1 MELSHRKSFV
11 FYRSFRDALNDLP
24 DDMQGRLYKAV
35 ADYALD
41 GAEPNFSTGV
51 ESEVWKLIKPQL
63 EANMKR
69 YSAAYKRN

>member
-1 MELSHRKSFV
+1 MEQTNRKSFV

-41 GAEPNFSTGV
+41 GAEPNFSTGI
-51 ESEVWKLIKPQL
+51 ESAVWKLIKTKL
-63 EANMKR
+63 ETNRKR
-69 YSAAYKRN
+69 YSAACKRN